1 MASTLT
7 LTGCLSNRAADRYV
21 AAPVIEQF
29 KPKRPATLKLEDET
43 FRACEH
49 EDVDAIVCM
58 DVEDAKK
65 IIRNKVKIT
74 SYVKE
79 ANAVLD
85 FYERSG
91 TPSSH

>member
-1 MASTLT
+1 
-7 LTGCLSNRAADRYV
+7 LSNRAADRYV
-21 AAPVIEQF
+21 AAPVVEEY
-29 KPKRPATLKLEDET
+29 KPKRPATLKLENET
-43 FRACEH
+43 FRMCEH
-49 EDVDAIVCM
+49 EDTTTVVCM
-58 DVEDAKK
+58 GIDDAKK

-79 ANAVLD
+79 TNAVLD